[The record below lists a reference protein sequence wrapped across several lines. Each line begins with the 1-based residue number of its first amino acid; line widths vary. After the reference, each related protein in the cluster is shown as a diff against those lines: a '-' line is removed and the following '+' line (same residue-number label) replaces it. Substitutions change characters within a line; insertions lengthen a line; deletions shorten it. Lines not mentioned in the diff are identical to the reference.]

1 MTFTTVPSPHEILC
15 VIQVETMYS
24 LCLKAMFPYTQATK
38 RSNFH
43 KCGVEKYPGNQS
55 PNYTDMQYLITQQT
69 KANIPGSCL
78 R

>member
-1 MTFTTVPSPHEILC
+1 MTFTTVPSLHEILC

-38 RSNFH
+38 R
-43 KCGVEKYPGNQS
+43 VEKYPGNQS
-55 PNYTDMQYLITQQT
+55 PNYTDMQYLIMQQT